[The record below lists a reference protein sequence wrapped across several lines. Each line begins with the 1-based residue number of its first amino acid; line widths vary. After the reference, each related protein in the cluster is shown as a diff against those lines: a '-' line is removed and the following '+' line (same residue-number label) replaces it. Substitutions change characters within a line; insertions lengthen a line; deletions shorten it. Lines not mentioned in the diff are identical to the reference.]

1 VRSVGLEERVVSQS
15 VTLRTIFAA
24 CLLSLAAALPAEAES
39 AGKPNLPA
47 AASQAPV
54 SLRLM
59 PAKDAGVLAQAAV
72 SQRKVSLDLSRLAPS
87 AFGDW
92 EPPAR

>member
-1 VRSVGLEERVVSQS
+1 VLQS
-15 VTLRTIFAA
+15 VTLRTIFSAG
-24 CLLSLAAALPAEAES
+24 LLNLAAVVPAAAEG
-39 AGKPNLPA
+39 AGRPNLPA

-59 PAKDAGVLAQAAV
+59 PAKDAGASAQRAV
-72 SQRKVSLDLSRLAPS
+72 SQRRVSLDLSRLAPS

-92 EPPAR
+92 EPPTR